1 MKNNS
6 TKERLF
12 EVTGKLDKTF
22 KPKLNED
29 IDWDRIAKEKYG
41 IQNWDTL
48 SNVDKENIIKQM
60 NQSSEQ
66 DAWVK
71 KEFGLPEQV
80 TAASQSYGGQQANMQ
95 SPDTQYAD
103 STYKMIAPAL
113 KRIRT
118 VDKFPMAF
126 KGWFTAL
133 GYNPQ
138 ASPLTIAQVRID
150 VEEVMKEL
158 GYK

>member
-12 EVTGKLDKTF
+12 EITGKLDKTF
-22 KPKLNED
+22 KPINEE
-29 IDWDRIAKEKYG
+29 I
-41 IQNWDTL
+41 
-48 SNVDKENIIKQM
+48 V
-60 NQSSEQ
+60 
-66 DAWVK
+66 
-71 KEFGLPEQV
+71 PEQV
-80 TAASQSYGGQQANMQ
+80 TAAQQTTYGATPVGQSNMQ

-103 STYKMIAPAL
+103 NTYKMIAPAL

-118 VDKFPMAF
+118 VDQFPMAF
-126 KGWFTAL
+126 KGWFSAL

-150 VEEVMKEL
+150 VEQVMKEL